1 MEDSIS
7 TASAEE
13 KEKPKLKATG
23 HVFQVHW
30 LCLIHMK
37 WNCVIIM
44 IALHKYPFEM
54 SRIVIR
60 DYVFC
65 RQYILFAVHLLK
77 PMLCPPLQALQYLRK
92 LCNHPSLVLTPQHPE
107 YKRIT
112 EELASQ
118 NSNLRDIQH
127 APKLSALKQV
137 KALGLV
143 YCRTTKM
150 MTKVQHLQKTSGY
163 LS

>member
-1 MEDSIS
+1 MVVR
-7 TASAEE
+7 
-13 KEKPKLKATG
+13 G
-23 HVFQVHW
+23 
-30 LCLIHMK
+30 C
-37 WNCVIIM
+37 
-44 IALHKYPFEM
+44 
-54 SRIVIR
+54 
-60 DYVFC
+60 VFC
-65 RQYILFAVHLLK
+65 LRYILFAVHLLK
-77 PMLCPPLQALQYLRK
+77 PVLCPPLQALQYLRK

-143 YCRTTKM
+143 CCRSTKM
-150 MTKVQHLQKTSGY
+150 MTKVQHLPEISGY